1 MCACEFGVSVPTH
14 TGFRSEGVCAA
25 SLPTTMAVVAGL
37 LVQNAL
43 KSVDMVSLVAR
54 SLYLSLSIYLS
65 LSLFLSFS
73 FSLVDTRPTQR
84 PP

>member
-1 MCACEFGVSVPTH
+1 
-14 TGFRSEGVCAA
+14 
-25 SLPTTMAVVAGL
+25 MAVVAGL

-43 KSVDMVSLVAR
+43 KSVDMVSLVAL
-54 SLYLSLSIYLS
+54 SLYLSLSISLS
-65 LSLFLSFS
+65 VSVSLFLSFS